1 MQALCLKT
9 DKPQGVK
16 SEKKW
21 LFANFSANTF
31 ARTEW
36 KLGRDCKINNKDLS
50 FRVGEIMSLL
60 VEEFYK
66 FMGCYFL

>member
-50 FRVGEIMSLL
+50 F
-60 VEEFYK
+60 
-66 FMGCYFL
+66 